1 LTDDTA
7 AWRQAT
13 RVELVARRMAI
24 EPAQRQSWNNAI
36 GQHLRTVLRPIV
48 PGLLGIYWPFKGEF
62 DPRPLAKE
70 LLTEG
75 WSLAL
80 PVVVAKDGPLA
91 FRAWTPDARIERGV
105 LGIMIPSDGAWVAP
119 GVVLAPLVGFDPA
132 RYRLGNGG
140 GYFDRTLAALDPKP
154 FAIGVGYALSRLAT
168 IHPQPHDRKMDIIVT
183 EEGLLR

>member
-1 LTDDTA
+1 LTDDIG
-7 AWRQAT
+7 AWRRAT

-24 EPAQRQSWNNAI
+24 GPAQRQAWNDAI
-36 GQHLRTVLRPIV
+36 GQNLGTVLRSLT
-48 PGLLGIYWPFKGEF
+48 PGLLGIYWPFKGEY

-80 PVVVAKDGPLA
+80 PVVLAKDGPLA
-91 FRAWTPDARIERGV
+91 FRTWTPDARIERGV

-119 GVVLAPLVGFDPA
+119 GVVLAPLVGFDAA

-140 GYFDRTLAALDPKP
+140 GYFDRTLATLDPKP
-154 FAIGVGYALSRLAT
+154 YAIGVGYALGRLAT
-168 IHPQPHDRKMDIIVT
+168 IHPQPHDRRMDIIVT
-183 EEGLLR
+183 EEGPLR